1 MILETLGLAKSFSGI
16 RPVDGIN
23 LKIEEGEVSSIIGPN
38 GAGKTTLFN
47 LITGRIHCDAGRIFF
62 KGDDITNATPR
73 ETSSKGIGR
82 CFQVTS
88 IFPAMTVFDNVQI
101 SAISRQHRVFNLYS
115 SADSMLRSDVFSIL
129 KLVGLYEEAATIA
142 GSLSYGIQRRLE
154 LAITLAL
161 KPKLLLL
168 DEPTGGVAP
177 KEANELMELVTSLV
191 REQGLTAVFIEHDMN
206 VVFNFSEK
214 IRVMHLGR
222 IIVEGT
228 PMEVRNNREVQNIYL
243 GEVGS

>member
-1 MILETLGLAKSFSGI
+1 
-16 RPVDGIN
+16 
-23 LKIEEGEVSSIIGPN
+23 
-38 GAGKTTLFN
+38 
-47 LITGRIHCDAGRIFF
+47 
-62 KGDDITNATPR
+62 
-73 ETSSKGIGR
+73 
-82 CFQVTS
+82 
-88 IFPAMTVFDNVQI
+88 
-101 SAISRQHRVFNLYS
+101 
-115 SADSMLRSDVFSIL
+115 MLRSDVLSIL
-129 KLVGLYEEAATIA
+129 KLVGLYEEATTIA

-161 KPKLLLL
+161 KPTVLLL

-177 KEANELMELVTSLV
+177 KEANELMELVTGLV

-214 IRVMHLGR
+214 VRVMHLGK